1 MLILL
6 MVLMVLMVLMM
17 LVVMVMKTNL
27 SADFNAGTTF
37 DVVVG

>member
-1 MLILL
+1 MLIMEML
-6 MVLMVLMVLMM
+6 M
-17 LVVMVMKTNL
+17 VMVMMMLMMMVVMITNL

>member
-1 MLILL
+1 MVVLIMLI
-6 MVLMVLMVLMM
+6 MEVLMVM
-17 LVVMVMKTNL
+17 VMVMMTNL